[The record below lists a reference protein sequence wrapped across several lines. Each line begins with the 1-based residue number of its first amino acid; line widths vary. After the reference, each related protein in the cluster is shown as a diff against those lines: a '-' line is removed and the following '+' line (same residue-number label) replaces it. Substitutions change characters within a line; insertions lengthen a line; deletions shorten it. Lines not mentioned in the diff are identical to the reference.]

1 MEPWESW
8 SDATVIMNALATI
21 DAKLDR
27 VLDLLGEDEDG
38 EAEEDS

>member
-1 MEPWESW
+1 VGGLNDS
-8 SDATVIMNALATI
+8 ALIMNALATI
-21 DAKLDR
+21 DSKLDR